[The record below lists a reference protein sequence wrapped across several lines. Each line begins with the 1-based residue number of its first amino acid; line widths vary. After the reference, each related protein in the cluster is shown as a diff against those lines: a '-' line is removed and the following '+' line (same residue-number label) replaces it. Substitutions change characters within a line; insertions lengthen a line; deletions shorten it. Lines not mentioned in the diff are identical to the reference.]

1 MPGSIAVTLPVT
13 EMLASGALLL
23 LLDQWSKRIVR
34 RRLSGRSLSW
44 GTVLRL
50 RCVQNRASVFRRHR
64 SGALLV
70 LVWCAALVAM
80 VVLHRS
86 GAWFQSRVAMI
97 GLGLALGGA
106 ASNLLDGLRDRA
118 IVDFI
123 DLSWWPVFNVA
134 DVAIVAGLLAA
145 FWAR

>member
-1 MPGSIAVTLPVT
+1 MMV
-13 EMLASGALLL
+13 SGGLLL

-34 RRLSGRSLSW
+34 RRLSARGLSW
-44 GTVLRL
+44 GAVLRL
-50 RCVQNRASVFRRHR
+50 RCVQNRTSLFRGHR
-64 SGALLV
+64 SRALLV

-86 GAWFQSRVAMI
+86 GAWFQSQVAMI

-106 ASNLLDGLRDRA
+106 AGNLLDGLRDRA

-123 DLSWWPVFNVA
+123 DLGWWPVFNVA
-134 DVAIVAGLLAA
+134 DVAIVAGLLTA
-145 FWAR
+145 FWQR